1 MPIINSNTI
10 NIEELSRYPEGS
22 LGKEYTRFLEKNVRY
37 KCNLPFKVISLC
49 ESILLHSLTKCLTL
63 YVL

>member
-37 KCNLPFKVISLC
+37 KCNLPFKVYLAFANPYYY
-49 ESILLHSLTKCLTL
+49 TR
-63 YVL
+63 